1 MVLEPRLNAEFA
13 RALSEFPAEAIE
25 SAFRNWRD
33 ISPFFPA
40 ISEIRELCLLWVRRT
55 AEAREEAEQAQRRRE
70 LEAARERGELI
81 EWPDMLKKFSEICER
96 GTVEKLE
103 KKMPVVPPEP
113 TEAEMQDRREML
125 RQQLQRLEGL
135 RSLEWRARDL

>member
-1 MVLEPRLNAEFA
+1 
-13 RALSEFPAEAIE
+13 
-25 SAFRNWRD
+25 
-33 ISPFFPA
+33 
-40 ISEIRELCLLWVRRT
+40 
-55 AEAREEAEQAQRRRE
+55 
-70 LEAARERGELI
+70 
-81 EWPDMLKKFSEICER
+81 MLKKFSEICER